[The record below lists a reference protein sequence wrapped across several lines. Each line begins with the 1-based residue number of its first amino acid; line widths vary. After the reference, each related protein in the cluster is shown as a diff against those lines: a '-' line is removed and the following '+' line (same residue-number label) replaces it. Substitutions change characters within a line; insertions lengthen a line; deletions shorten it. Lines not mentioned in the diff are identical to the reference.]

1 MNITDNFRKTIVSE
15 FRYVAEKM
23 REEKQ
28 SAQKLYFFSA
38 AYGVVFRIIN
48 LEFDPTLVFIHN
60 VLQHT
65 HVTINSMALR
75 IEGKEERVIQIPE
88 KVFESLVEAL
98 EELSNKIEID
108 TDVSPTLQRISN
120 IAYVTT
126 GNGYY
131 LYQKGIP
138 KI

>member
-1 MNITDNFRKTIVSE
+1 MNIPDNSKKTIVSE

-38 AYGVVFRIIN
+38 AYAVVLRILN
-48 LEFDPTLVFIHN
+48 LEFDSTLVFIYN

-65 HVTINSMALR
+65 HAIISTTATRN
-75 IEGKEERVIQIPE
+75 EEEEERVIQIPE
-88 KVFESLVEAL
+88 KVFESLTEAL
-98 EELSNKIEID
+98 EELSNKIEKD
-108 TDVSPTLQRISN
+108 ADVSPTLQKISN

-131 LYQKGIP
+131 LYQKGILQ
-138 KI
+138 I